1 MYLHIG
7 QDVVVYEREL
17 LGVFDMD
24 KTTVSRTTRD
34 YLARA
39 EKDGRVTYATMDLPK
54 SFVVCVPR
62 GENTAPD
69 AVYIA
74 QPAPSTL
81 RKRAA
86 QKLQFIPRK
95 RDE

>member
-24 KTTVSRTTRD
+24 KTTVSRTTRE
-34 YLARA
+34 YLTRA
-39 EKDGRVTYATMDLPK
+39 EKDGRVTYATMELPK

-62 GENTAPD
+62 GEKAARD

-86 QKLQFIPRK
+86 QKLQLIPRN